1 MKLYSTLFALVCL
14 LALGTSS
21 VMAQTD
27 QTTAN
32 LSIDDTQV
40 NSFTTAWQ
48 DAFNKADHN
57 AIADMFTTDGERTAT
72 DGTAVAGRE
81 RIAKHYADQ
90 FSEGGKFRVRIR
102 TESTAPQTDGSVV
115 TTGQY
120 ISRGTDADGNEVVY
134 RGTFRNQLV
143 KENQRLRVKKMKLFE
158 ALN

>member
-21 VMAQTD
+21 VMAQT
-27 QTTAN
+27 TAN

-48 DAFNKADHN
+48 DAFNNADHN
-57 AIADMFTTDGERTAT
+57 AIADMFTTDGERTAA

-81 RIAKHYADQ
+81 RIAKHYAEQ
-90 FSEGGKFRVRIR
+90 FSKGGKFRVRIS
-102 TESTAPQTDGSVV
+102 TETTTPQADGSVIS
-115 TTGQY
+115 TGQY